1 MGKGSA
7 KQSNPSDFGWRDV
20 EAVPLGYWLQVCQG
34 SAAIEQFLVVDT
46 IDELLTLIERFPIL
60 LLATLPASLEHLSQS
75 QPTEAGQQ
83 EMQARADFLR
93 QVQQMFAE
101 QRATELAGAWA
112 SLAFDLTEESQGVK
126 LLNLQVAVLL
136 LRESR
141 QQFPAGEAAFARC
154 QMQEALARQELGER
168 GLMQEL
174 NWALALEL
182 YAAARKGIGRQ
193 SPDYAACLV
202 NEANLR
208 LSIAEQYGT
217 AQELQQ
223 AIGLYRQARPR
234 FKHSPEY
241 RRICFLGEGN
251 AYTTLAEIGVSP
263 TANLKKAIDRFV
275 AARNGAMPTDIT
287 DARSLINEGVARI
300 ALAERGAAARENY
313 QQAVALL
320 VSARSVLKDCDA
332 DHQRARINEGNARCG
347 LAEQGSDAEE
357 NLRQAVEL
365 YLSVQQEIQADHPD
379 YALCLMNE
387 GAARTQLAEL
397 GSESQANWERA
408 ATLYETARELFP
420 KRSLN
425 AGRCRMNEGAARRN
439 LADLGI
445 HPAANLAQAVTLYR
459 AARQSFQPGSVSH
472 ARSLMNEATTRLSMA
487 EWGIDPHR
495 NLRQAVTLYQSAA
508 AALPRTS
515 LSWARCQLS
524 ECNARTLLAEAG
536 VQPDLNLRAAVQL
549 ARAARKSLASDRLN
563 VASCQVN
570 EARALYALAEG
581 SGQRTP
587 LHRARRL
594 LQQSAATLTQ
604 AGVQHEALIANQL
617 LGTVATALGQWE
629 EAHDAFTTAIA
640 QAERLRYETQPHQR
654 QRVQARNLG
663 IYQAAIEISL
673 RTESYGVA
681 LSDIERLRSRALS
694 DLLSERDRPPRKVSA
709 EKWSEWQ
716 HLMARLAEVDAA
728 LQPPLVS
735 SPNNLSDEDKS
746 TGQQRTALL
755 KERNQM
761 EARLDLLEAEIRT
774 KDPDYRFAAAGLEL
788 EAMQETAERL
798 QRTLVS
804 FHVGELGTALFL
816 LGPERRPLCLRSR
829 EFTVQRLRELVFGAK
844 EKAGW
849 VGEYQRYVEAFQ
861 TGQLAQVQQR
871 WQDQMIATLQTLY
884 RELIGP
890 LHEELRQRGES
901 RVVFIAGGLLG
912 VLPLH
917 AAAWED
923 ADGAL
928 RYLVEEVEV
937 SYAPSIAILRRCLD
951 RRRPRVDAALVAS
964 VSGNQPSRG
973 GYAGWEAN
981 RIASL
986 LRTRLDVANVR
997 WFGEPEYVT
1006 RGLCET
1012 VAEPKVLLE
1021 TLPQQTLC
1029 HLTCHG
1035 KWDAEEYL
1043 DSGLQ
1048 LVGEQPLTLRQLLRE
1063 ARLSRTHFVALS
1075 ACESSLGLQRD
1086 LSVEEYLGLPIGFL
1100 AAGARSVVGS
1110 LWAVPE
1116 FPSSFLMVRL
1126 YHHLLDG
1133 VSLSEA
1139 LQQAQQWIIRA
1150 PLEEKRAFL
1159 RAVNHLNP
1167 PVSERSQQALENALT
1182 ASENR
1187 FSHPAAWAAFQ
1198 AIGAAA
1204 NVIFPRRPRNRETN
1218 RPISRRKL

>member
-7 KQSNPSDFGWRDV
+7 KQSNPSDFGWRDL
-20 EAVPLGYWLQVCQG
+20 EAVPPGYWLQVCQG
-34 SAAIEQFLVVDT
+34 SAAIAQFLVVDT
-46 IDELLTLIERFPIL
+46 IDELLALIERFPIL
-60 LLATLPASLEHLSQS
+60 LLATLPTSLEHLRKS
-75 QPTEAGQQ
+75 QPTAAGRK
-83 EMQARADFLR
+83 EIQARADFLR

-101 QRATELAGAWA
+101 QRAEELAGAYA
-112 SLAFDLTEESQGVK
+112 SLAFDLVEESQGAK

-136 LRESR
+136 LREAR
-141 QQFPAGEAAFARC
+141 QHFPAGEAAFARC

-168 GLMQEL
+168 GLMQER

-182 YAAARKGIGRQ
+182 YAAARKGIGRK
-193 SPDYAACLV
+193 SLDYAACLV

-208 LSIAEQYGT
+208 LSIAEQFGT

-223 AIGLYRQARPR
+223 AIGLYRQARPLL
-234 FKHSPEY
+234 KDSPEY
-241 RRICFLGEGN
+241 QRICFLGEGN

-263 TANLKKAIDRFV
+263 TANLKKAIDRFA
-275 AARNGAMPTDIT
+275 AARNSATPTDIT

-300 ALAERGAAARENY
+300 ALAERGAAARENC

-320 VSARSVLKDCDA
+320 VSARSVLQDSDA
-332 DHQRARINEGNARCG
+332 DHLRARINEGNARCG

-365 YLSVQQEIQADHPD
+365 YLSVQQQIDRGHPD

-420 KRSLN
+420 KGSLN

-445 HPAANLAQAVTLYR
+445 HPAANLAQAVTLSR
-459 AARQSFQPGSVSH
+459 AARKSFQPGSVSH
-472 ARSLMNEATTRLSMA
+472 ASSLM
-487 EWGIDPHR
+487 
-495 NLRQAVTLYQSAA
+495 
-508 AALPRTS
+508 
-515 LSWARCQLS
+515 
-524 ECNARTLLAEAG
+524 
-536 VQPDLNLRAAVQL
+536 
-549 ARAARKSLASDRLN
+549 
-563 VASCQVN
+563 N

-581 SGQRTP
+581 SGQRT
-587 LHRARRL
+587 LLQRARRL

-604 AGVQHEALIANQL
+604 AGVKHEALIANQL
-617 LGTVATALGQWE
+617 LGTVATDLGLWE

-640 QAERLRYETQPHQR
+640 QAERLRFETRPHQR
-654 QRVQARNLG
+654 QRVLAHNLG

-681 LSDIERLRSRALS
+681 LSDIERLRSPALS

-716 HLMARLAEVDAA
+716 HLTAHLAEVDAA
-728 LQPPLVS
+728 LQPSLVY
-735 SPNNLSDEDKS
+735 SPNNLSDEDKPA
-746 TGQQRTALL
+746 GQQRAALL
-755 KERNQM
+755 KESHQM

-774 KDPDYRFAAAGLEL
+774 KDPDYRFAAGGLEP
-788 EAMQETAERL
+788 EAMQETAEQL

-816 LGPERRPLCLRSR
+816 LGPGRRPLCLRSR
-829 EFTVQRLRELVFGAK
+829 EFTVERLRELVFGAN

-849 VGEYQRYVEAFQ
+849 VGEYQRYLDAFQ
-861 TGQLAQVQQR
+861 TGQIAQVQQR
-871 WQDQMIATLQTLY
+871 WETQMIATLQTLY

-890 LHEELRQRGES
+890 LHEELQQRHET

-923 ADGAL
+923 ADGTL

-937 SYAPSIAILRRCLD
+937 SYAPSIAVLRRCLD
-951 RRRPRVDAALVAS
+951 RHRPRVDAALVAS
-964 VSGNQPSRG
+964 VNQPSRG

-1012 VAEPKVLLE
+1012 VAEPQVLLE

-1063 ARLSRTHFVALS
+1063 ARLSRAHFVALS

-1086 LSVEEYLGLPIGFL
+1086 LPVEEYLGLPIGFL

-1126 YHHLLDG
+1126 YHHLLGG

-1139 LQQAQQWIIRA
+1139 LQQAQQWIICA

-1159 RAVNHLNP
+1159 RAVNHLDP
-1167 PVSERSQQALENALT
+1167 PVSERSQRALENALT

-1198 AIGAAA
+1198 AVGAAA
-1204 NVIFPRRPRNRETN
+1204 NVIFPRRQRNRETN
-1218 RPISRRKL
+1218 RQASRRKP